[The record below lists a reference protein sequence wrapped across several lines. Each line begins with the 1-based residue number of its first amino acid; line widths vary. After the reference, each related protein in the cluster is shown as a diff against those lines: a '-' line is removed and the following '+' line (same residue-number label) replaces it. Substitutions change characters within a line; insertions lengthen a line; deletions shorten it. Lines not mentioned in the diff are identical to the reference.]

1 LGYSDGL
8 SRRAGTTVINS
19 GQKLNWIETIGIVGI
34 IASLVFVGYQIKLSR
49 DIARADIYQNFMS
62 MIVEIQLTGVTN
74 EPLTQALVKDRLGD
88 EELTY
93 YEQYLI
99 WRWLETFMT
108 AKDSLLIQH
117 RLGLVSD
124 DLWEIERRNISS
136 QMQWACFHDFWT
148 RASGSY
154 SDDFAREVESALEA
168 YPIEDC
174 TSVEQ

>member
-1 LGYSDGL
+1 MM
-8 SRRAGTTVINS
+8 SR

-49 DIARADIYQNFMS
+49 DIASADIYQNFMS
-62 MIVEIQLTGVTN
+62 MIIEIQLTGVTN
-74 EPLTQALVKDRLGD
+74 EPLSQALVKDSLGE
-88 EELTY
+88 EELTF

-99 WRWLETFMT
+99 WGWLETLMT

-124 DLWEIERRNISS
+124 DLWEIERRNISA
-136 QMQWACFHDFWT
+136 QMEWACFRDYWSG
-148 RASGSY
+148 ASYAY

-174 TSVEQ
+174 TSVAQ

>member
-1 LGYSDGL
+1 MM
-8 SRRAGTTVINS
+8 SR

-49 DIARADIYQNFMS
+49 DIASADIYQNFMS
-62 MIVEIQLTGVTN
+62 MIIEIQLTGVTN
-74 EPLTQALVKDRLGD
+74 EPLSQALVKDSLGE
-88 EELTY
+88 EELTF

-99 WRWLETFMT
+99 WGWLETLMT

-124 DLWEIERRNISS
+124 DLWEIERRNISA
-136 QMQWACFHDFWT
+136 QMGWACFRDYWSG
-148 RASGSY
+148 ASYAY

-174 TSVEQ
+174 TSVAQ

>member
-1 LGYSDGL
+1 MM
-8 SRRAGTTVINS
+8 NS

-49 DIARADIYQNFMS
+49 DIASADIYQNFMS
-62 MIVEIQLTGVTN
+62 MIIEIQLTGVTN
-74 EPLTQALVKDRLGD
+74 EPLSQALVKDSLGE
-88 EELTY
+88 EELTF

-99 WRWLETFMT
+99 WGWLETLMT
-108 AKDSLLIQH
+108 AKDNLLIQH

-124 DLWEIERRNISS
+124 DLWEIERRNISA
-136 QMQWACFHDFWT
+136 QMEWACFRDYWSG
-148 RASGSY
+148 ASYAY

-174 TSVEQ
+174 TSVAQ

>member
-1 LGYSDGL
+1 MM
-8 SRRAGTTVINS
+8 SR

-49 DIARADIYQNFMS
+49 DIASADIYQNFMS
-62 MIVEIQLTGVTN
+62 MIIEIQLTGVTN
-74 EPLTQALVKDRLGD
+74 EPLSQALVKDQLGE
-88 EELTY
+88 EELTF

-99 WRWLETFMT
+99 WGWLETLMT
-108 AKDSLLIQH
+108 AKDNLLIQH

-124 DLWEIERRNISS
+124 DLWEIERRNISA
-136 QMQWACFHDFWT
+136 QMGWACFRDYWSG
-148 RASGSY
+148 ASYAY

-174 TSVEQ
+174 TSVAQ